1 MQNCQDAY
9 FATFPSF
16 AELFGYQKQ
25 VNDRSTWTHCAV
37 NQLHVEPL
45 NRNSSCYPALK
56 EFAPGVSQE
65 AVEDSFNNLG
75 LAIRFDQKLYPVRET
90 AYKSLLDRAKIS
102 GSGLNKLTKDELAQ
116 VLNTFLGH
124 FRSEALVLV
133 RDEKISAVHSGD
145 EADYS
150 ILPIDRLLNVLQSKL
165 GDRFPGNV
173 FEGGYS
179 DHAITSAAWSLP
191 DQKEDLIG
199 AYARLL
205 ASKGKS
211 AMASRLM
218 PGVRFLTAAHFY
230 EKKSGNRVYDDTF
243 LYQHADYPYALADF
257 DRRFERASDGEP
269 GILECKCTTYRHA
282 SDWDDGAFPL
292 YYELQLRYY
301 LSVAD
306 VNIGAFSCIWGNNP
320 DSDIAMPELAR
331 DTAKEDMIFE
341 RLDEWIW
348 SLRHDKPP
356 TMSGIPSKLALD
368 SLARIYQ
375 TSDAS
380 TEVSRPAGDK
390 DSLRHGLCFQLPR
403 PGRVF
408 KSV

>member
-150 ILPIDRLLNVLQSKL
+150 ILPIDRLLNVLHSKL

-199 AYARLL
+199 AYASLL

-218 PGVRFLTAAHFY
+218 PGVRFLTSDTGISSAKVAALLL
-230 EKKSGNRVYDDTF
+230 GA
-243 LYQHADYPYALADF
+243 QHPIHIGSCLAVDHRHNASITDFDHALDQLFAQFGESMSRLQHLLEIELDYPVNAMTRVCKKLSMPKKAAVEAIAMYEMTYGGGPATAHDVFLAMQEIPFIMKTSGAPESKLLALEENIA
-257 DRRFERASDGEP
+257 RALS
-269 GILECKCTTYRHA
+269 LN
-282 SDWDDGAFPL
+282 WDD
-292 YYELQLRYY
+292 Y
-301 LSVAD
+301 D
-306 VNIGAFSCIWGNNP
+306 
-320 DSDIAMPELAR
+320 LAKAV
-331 DTAKEDMIFE
+331 D
-341 RLDEWIW
+341 
-348 SLRHDKPP
+348 
-356 TMSGIPSKLALD
+356 
-368 SLARIYQ
+368 Y
-375 TSDAS
+375 
-380 TEVSRPAGDK
+380 
-390 DSLRHGLCFQLPR
+390 
-403 PGRVF
+403 
-408 KSV
+408 

>member
-1 MQNCQDAY
+1 MQNCQDT
-9 FATFPSF
+9 FSATFTSYN
-16 AELFGYQKQ
+16 ELFGYQQQ
-25 VNDRSTWTHCAV
+25 VSSCSQWSHCAV

-45 NRNSSCYPALK
+45 NHNSSCYPALK
-56 EFAPGVSQE
+56 EFAPGVSSE

-124 FRSEALVLV
+124 FRSEALILV
-133 RDEKISAVHSGD
+133 RDEKIFAVHSGD

-218 PGVRFLTAAHFY
+218 PGVRFLTSDTGIASAKVSALLIGSQHPIHIGSCVAVDHRH
-230 EKKSGNRVYDDTF
+230 KSSI
-243 LYQHADYPYALADF
+243 ADF
-257 DRRFERASDGEP
+257 DAALDQLFAQFGESMARLQHLLEIELDYPVNAMTRVCKKLSMPKKAAVEAIAMYEMTYGGGPATAHDVFLAMQEIPFIMKTSGASESKLLALEENMARALS
-269 GILECKCTTYRHA
+269 LN
-282 SDWDDGAFPL
+282 WDD
-292 YYELQLRYY
+292 Y
-301 LSVAD
+301 D
-306 VNIGAFSCIWGNNP
+306 
-320 DSDIAMPELAR
+320 LAKAV
-331 DTAKEDMIFE
+331 D
-341 RLDEWIW
+341 
-348 SLRHDKPP
+348 
-356 TMSGIPSKLALD
+356 
-368 SLARIYQ
+368 Y
-375 TSDAS
+375 
-380 TEVSRPAGDK
+380 
-390 DSLRHGLCFQLPR
+390 
-403 PGRVF
+403 
-408 KSV
+408 

>member
-218 PGVRFLTAAHFY
+218 PGVRFLTSDTGISSAKVAALLLGAQQPIHIGSCLAVDHRHNASITDFDHALDQLFAQFG
-230 EKKSGNRVYDDTF
+230 ESMAR
-243 LYQHADYPYALADF
+243 LQHLLEIELDYPVNAMTRVCKKLSMPKKAAVEAIAMYEMTYGGGPATAHDVFLAMQEIPFIMKTSGAPESKLLALEENMA
-257 DRRFERASDGEP
+257 RALS
-269 GILECKCTTYRHA
+269 LN
-282 SDWDDGAFPL
+282 WDD
-292 YYELQLRYY
+292 Y
-301 LSVAD
+301 D
-306 VNIGAFSCIWGNNP
+306 
-320 DSDIAMPELAR
+320 LAKAV
-331 DTAKEDMIFE
+331 D
-341 RLDEWIW
+341 
-348 SLRHDKPP
+348 
-356 TMSGIPSKLALD
+356 
-368 SLARIYQ
+368 Y
-375 TSDAS
+375 
-380 TEVSRPAGDK
+380 
-390 DSLRHGLCFQLPR
+390 
-403 PGRVF
+403 
-408 KSV
+408 